1 MILLKGIK
9 KLFIILFCYN
19 DDILLSLILINNI
32 YDSYFF
38 LCKFYIRRLVKK
50 NVC

>member
-19 DDILLSLILINNI
+19 DILLSLILINNI